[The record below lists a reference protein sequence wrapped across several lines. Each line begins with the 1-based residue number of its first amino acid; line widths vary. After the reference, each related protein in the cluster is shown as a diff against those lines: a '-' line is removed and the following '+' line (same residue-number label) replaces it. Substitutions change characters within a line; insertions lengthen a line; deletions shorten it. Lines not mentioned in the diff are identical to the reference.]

1 MRAWDGRL
9 WFKTMTRSAESSTDI
24 KWGLLTALARAVFLA
39 LVACAFLGSSTPDP
53 AVRAPRF
60 EVSDLGP
67 LQKLASDLAPGLNS
81 KGDVVVWRQS
91 ESLSFAT
98 VLWTGGRPKTLETPS
113 GYRNSFA
120 YSVNDNGNAA
130 GWANTTLNPVDS
142 FSIVHAV
149 MLSDHGDT
157 DLGTL
162 GGRWSRAYGINNHDV
177 MVGVSEL
184 VNKQQR
190 AFQYTKGKMSEL
202 APLAG
207 SKTSIAFAIND
218 AGVVVGGAELPQ
230 PDSGKMV
237 IHAVRWRDG
246 VPEDLGAL
254 SAKGGSLAY
263 AVNSHNEVVGKA
275 DVGEEETAFLY
286 RSGHMTSLG
295 PRGGRAFGIN
305 DQGQIVGVQRMGE
318 EHPHVTGFL
327 WEAGK
332 LYDLDRCLP
341 AHSPYSIKGAFR
353 INNAGQIA
361 AIGLLGSELHALLLT
376 PEK

>member
-1 MRAWDGRL
+1 MDGSGSRLMR
-9 WFKTMTRSAESSTDI
+9 RSEESSTDI

-39 LVACAFLGSSTPDP
+39 LVACALLGSSTPHP
-53 AVRAPRF
+53 SIRAPRF
-60 EVSDLGP
+60 KVTDLGP
-67 LQKLASDLAPGLNS
+67 IQKLASDLAPGLNS

-98 VLWTGGRPKTLETPS
+98 VLWTGGRPKTLETPA

-130 GWANTTLNPVDS
+130 GWANTTLNPSHS
-142 FSIVHAV
+142 FSSVPAV
-149 MLSDHGDT
+149 ILSDHGDT

-184 VNKQQR
+184 ANKQQR

-207 SKTSIAFAIND
+207 GKTSIAFAIND

-254 SAKGGSLAY
+254 SAKGDRLDY
-263 AVNSHNEVVGKA
+263 AVNSHNGVVGKA
-275 DVGEEETAFLY
+275 NVGQEEIAFLY

-305 DQGQIVGVQRMGE
+305 DQGQVVRLQR
-318 EHPHVTGFL
+318 
-327 WEAGK
+327 
-332 LYDLDRCLP
+332 
-341 AHSPYSIKGAFR
+341 
-353 INNAGQIA
+353 
-361 AIGLLGSELHALLLT
+361 IG
-376 PEK
+376 